1 MMSNEPYIKR
11 KSRTLSRF
19 LCQEM
24 MYDYVTDNL
33 DEERKQAMKDYIQRS
48 EETQEDLEAF
58 QEALNY
64 CEQLSHLTPTE
75 PLIEKVKS
83 QSSLSKK
90 MIGALSW
97 NNWPQPVKWTLQG
110 ALVSVL
116 AAGVAI
122 FLPWESLQIDLDLK
136 SKGSPLYVAE
146 TQTPDVNQEQES
158 PNSEA
163 NTESS
168 EPQPSESS
176 ETKVAAQEDPQPVE
190 EPKSSPEPA
199 KKSESVENTV
209 AENNNEEEVEAEVS
223 KSRSAVVKSN
233 LKGSLTRMY
242 MTVKDFK
249 EFSLVVE
256 DFIRSVG
263 GSKAGQV
270 ELGWEKNQNTRYFH
284 FTIPEKDYPNLMQ
297 LLRAKADT
305 RVMRTP
311 HSRVMPEGKMRLILE
326 ISSDD

>member
-64 CEQLSHLTPTE
+64 CEQLSHLAPTE

-83 QSSLSKK
+83 QSSISKK
-90 MIGALSW
+90 IIHVLSW

-122 FLPWESLQIDLDLK
+122 FLPWERLQIDLDLK

-146 TQTPDVNQEQES
+146 TQTQDVNSEQKSSDVNEEVLENQELEPEEAKVVTQE
-158 PNSEA
+158 P
-163 NTESS
+163 T
-168 EPQPSESS
+168 
-176 ETKVAAQEDPQPVE
+176 PVE
-190 EPKSSPEPA
+190 EPQDTPI
-199 KKSESVENTV
+199 KSEQKKPVEETV
-209 AENNNEEEVEAEVS
+209 AENNNEEEVEAEAS

>member
-1 MMSNEPYIKR
+1 MSNEPYIKR

-24 MYDYVTDNL
+24 MYDFVTDNL
-33 DEERKQAMKDYIQRS
+33 DEERKQAMLDYIQRS

-90 MIGALSW
+90 IINALSW

-122 FLPWESLQIDLDLK
+122 FIPWERLQIDLDLK

-146 TQTPDVNQEQES
+146 QQTQEIKPEENVEPEINQ
-158 PNSEA
+158 A
-163 NTESS
+163 TS
-168 EPQPSESS
+168 EPQELDSS
-176 ETKVAAQEDPQPVE
+176 EAKLIAEEPTPVE
-190 EPKSSPEPA
+190 TIEPPLEPEN
-199 KKSESVENTV
+199 KQEKVKESIV
-209 AENNNEEEVEAEVS
+209 AENNNDSEVESEAT

-270 ELGWEKNQNTRYFH
+270 KLGWEKNQNTRYFH

-297 LLRAKADT
+297 LLRTKADT

>member
-75 PLIEKVKS
+75 PLIERVKS

-90 MIGALSW
+90 IISALSW

-146 TQTPDVNQEQES
+146 SQTQDVKPEQES
-158 PNSEA
+158 AKSEA
-163 NTESS
+163 NTETS
-168 EPQPSESS
+168 ENEELDPIAAADKVVTQ
-176 ETKVAAQEDPQPVE
+176 ETTPIE
-190 EPKSSPEPA
+190 EPKSSAVPAEPEDPIE
-199 KKSESVENTV
+199 ESV
-209 AENNNEEEVEAEVS
+209 AENNNDEEVEAEAS

-256 DFIRSVG
+256 
-263 GSKAGQV
+263 
-270 ELGWEKNQNTRYFH
+270 
-284 FTIPEKDYPNLMQ
+284 
-297 LLRAKADT
+297 
-305 RVMRTP
+305 
-311 HSRVMPEGKMRLILE
+311 
-326 ISSDD
+326 